1 VTIDRR
7 HFLTGAALLAAAACS
22 GSDRADDP
30 QPSNNDTG
38 ATDGGVPELPMSSQT
53 DVRVETAVI
62 EEAVEAAGSAD
73 IPAPDAAII
82 TRWRQDPFARGS
94 YSYLPAG
101 FDPAARTALRSDVEE
116 QVFFAGEA
124 TSDDYAGTVHGA
136 LFEGTA
142 AADRIAAVAS
152 DGDEIAI
159 IGAGIAGLAAAK
171 QLTDAGFAV
180 FVLEGRDRIGGRLH
194 TDESLGVPVELGA
207 GWIHG
212 ADDNPLLELAERAG
226 TRTLAV
232 DDNVIVYDTDG
243 DEVDADDVD
252 QIVEAFGALVLD
264 DDRTLANILA
274 DLTTDAD
281 QETAQLARYV
291 LASLVEHDEA
301 ASIDDLTPASIDL
314 GEEFDGADVVLPDGY
329 VRILGPLLDG
339 VAIDV
344 GQVVESITHDA
355 DGVLIGLEGGA
366 AIRSD
371 RVLVT
376 VPLGVLK
383 AGDITFD
390 PPLPT
395 EKRTAIEELGM
406 GVLDRVVLRFDE
418 RFWDDTTA
426 IGFVGNEP
434 GLFIEW
440 YDLTDIV
447 GEPVIVG
454 FNAGNVADAL
464 AVRSD
469 QDIIEAAMRS
479 LAAIYGP

>member
-1 VTIDRR
+1 
-7 HFLTGAALLAAAACS
+7 
-22 GSDRADDP
+22 
-30 QPSNNDTG
+30 
-38 ATDGGVPELPMSSQT
+38 MSSQT

-101 FDPAARTALRSDVEE
+101 FDPAARTALRSDVDR

-232 DDNVIVYDTDG
+232 DDDVIVYDTDG

-252 QIVEAFGALVLD
+252 QIVEAFGALD
-264 DDRTLANILA
+264 PRRRP
-274 DLTTDAD
+274 DAGEHPRRPD
-281 QETAQLARYV
+281 HRCRPETAQLARYV

-395 EKRTAIEELGM
+395 EKRTAIDELGM